1 MFKHGKRTS
10 TLSLL
15 GWHPCVLSSRVVA
28 GPSPWVSKTVR
39 RLSVRERGVIYGHLT
54 QTSFLEMGV
63 EMLRPLHFSSSSR
76 QCWHLS
82 EVKREG
88 AELLLVEVLGNK
100 LLFQATSSSV
110 HEVSLSAKQ
119 ALRGII

>member
-1 MFKHGKRTS
+1 MCP
-10 TLSLL
+10 LI
-15 GWHPCVLSSRVVA
+15 PCGRRAQTMGFQDSA
-28 GPSPWVSKTVR
+28 SPVCQG
-39 RLSVRERGVIYGHLT
+39 ERGDLWHLT

-88 AELLLVEVLGNK
+88 AELLLVAVLGNK